1 MLHTES
7 REETFS
13 ELREMVR
20 SVRLWIAVLLLAILS
35 CCLIWRSCTA
45 KEQNELPPLN
55 YSESTS
61 SAAVN
66 TGAEATAAVTA
77 TTEKAAAAPAEA
89 AEEYRPSA
97 SEPLLSRSKAEEI
110 TAKVQELHSSFPDFI
125 GWLYMADSDID
136 YPVVQ
141 GTDNEYYLSHALNGS
156 YYRSGTLF
164 LDWRC
169 SRDLSDGTNII
180 FGHNMQSGM
189 FGDIRSYR
197 DPAAFEAHRYG
208 WFFTPDKVYLIEFF
222 ALSVVSG
229 FDALYDVPCDLSQ
242 WYDGLLEAAEFKRD
256 AAITDKLIAFSTC
269 ASDYDNARALF
280 AGVLTAQESIEDCI
294 CPEK

>member
-1 MLHTES
+1 
-7 REETFS
+7 
-13 ELREMVR
+13 MVR
-20 SVRLWIAVLLLAILS
+20 RARGLIAVMLLAILT

-61 SAAVN
+61 PETVYTTASTTSAMSSPTENASIAA
-66 TGAEATAAVTA
+66 TGSAD
-77 TTEKAAAAPAEA
+77 
-89 AEEYRPSA
+89 EYQPSA
-97 SEPLLSRSKAEEI
+97 SEPWLSRSKAEEI
-110 TAKVQELHSSFPDFI
+110 TAKVQELHSQWPDFI
-125 GWLYMADSDID
+125 GWLYMSDSDID

-141 GTDNEYYLSHALNGS
+141 GTDNEYYLSHAVDGR

-180 FGHNMQSGM
+180 FGHNMQNGM

-197 DPAAFEAHRYG
+197 NDEAFDSHRYA
-208 WFFTPDKVYLIEFF
+208 WLFTPDKVYLIEFF
-222 ALSVVSG
+222 ALSIVSG
-229 FDALYDVPCDLSQ
+229 YDILYDVPCDLNE
-242 WYDGLLEAAEFKRD
+242 WYDRLLETAEFQRD
-256 AAITDKLIAFSTC
+256 VPMTDKLVAFSTC
-269 ASDYDNARALF
+269 ASDYENARALL

-294 CPEK
+294 YPEK

>member
-1 MLHTES
+1 MKV
-7 REETFS
+7 
-13 ELREMVR
+13 REMLR
-20 SVRLWIAVLLLAILS
+20 STRGWIAVILLAILT

-45 KEQNELPPLN
+45 KEQDELPPLN

-61 SAAVN
+61 PATISTSAPTTSSMSSAAEN
-66 TGAEATAAVTA
+66 GSIAATR
-77 TTEKAAAAPAEA
+77 PAD
-89 AEEYRPSA
+89 EYQPSA
-97 SEPLLSRSKAEEI
+97 SEPWLSRSKAEEI

-136 YPVVQ
+136 HPVVQ
-141 GTDNEYYLSHALNGS
+141 GTDNEYYLSHAVNGS

-180 FGHNMQSGM
+180 FGHNMQNGM
-189 FGDIRSYR
+189 FGDIRSFR
-197 DPAAFEAHRYG
+197 NDEAFDSHRYA

-222 ALSVVSG
+222 ALSIVSG
-229 FDALYDVPCDLSQ
+229 YDIMYDVPCDLNE
-242 WYDGLLEAAEFKRD
+242 WHDRLLEMAEFQRD
-256 AAITDKLIAFSTC
+256 VTMTDKLAAFSTC

-294 CPEK
+294 YPER

>member
-1 MLHTES
+1 
-7 REETFS
+7 
-13 ELREMVR
+13 MVR
-20 SVRLWIAVLLLAILS
+20 RARVLIAVILLAILT

-61 SAAVN
+61 PETVYTTASTTSAMSSATEN
-66 TGAEATAAVTA
+66 PGIAATGSDD
-77 TTEKAAAAPAEA
+77 
-89 AEEYRPSA
+89 EYQPSA
-97 SEPLLSRSKAEEI
+97 SEPWLSRSKAEEI
-110 TAKVQELHSSFPDFI
+110 TAKVQELHSQWPDFI
-125 GWLYMADSDID
+125 GWLYMSDSDID

-141 GTDNEYYLSHALNGS
+141 GTDNEYYLSHAVDGR

-180 FGHNMQSGM
+180 FGHNMQNGM

-197 DPAAFEAHRYG
+197 NDEAFDSHRYA

-222 ALSVVSG
+222 ALSIVSG
-229 FDALYDVPCDLSQ
+229 YDILYDVPCDLNE
-242 WYDGLLEAAEFKRD
+242 WHDRLLETAEFQRD
-256 AAITDKLIAFSTC
+256 VPMTDKLVAFSTC
-269 ASDYDNARALF
+269 ASDYENARALL

-294 CPEK
+294 YPEK

>member
-1 MLHTES
+1 
-7 REETFS
+7 
-13 ELREMVR
+13 MVR
-20 SVRLWIAVLLLAILS
+20 SVRLWTAVLLLAILS

-66 TGAEATAAVTA
+66 TEAAATAAVTA

-208 WFFTPDKVYLIEFF
+208 WFFTHDKVYLIEFF